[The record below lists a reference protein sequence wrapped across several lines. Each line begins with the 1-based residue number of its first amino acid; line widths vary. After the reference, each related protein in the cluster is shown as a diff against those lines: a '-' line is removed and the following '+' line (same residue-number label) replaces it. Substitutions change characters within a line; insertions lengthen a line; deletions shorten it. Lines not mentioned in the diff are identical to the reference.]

1 VNLNATIIAQMVIF
15 SVLVWFTMK
24 VVWPMIM
31 GAMQARQRKI
41 AEGLAAGERGQKDL
55 TAAESRVEEIV
66 REARV
71 RAQQIEQ
78 QAHVQANEIVE
89 AAKLSATTEGARIL
103 GSAEQQ
109 IALEVQSARD
119 VLRKQVAALAVAG
132 AGKLIEREIDA
143 RAHAQLLDKLVA
155 QI

>member
-1 VNLNATIIAQMVIF
+1 MDINATFIGQIIVFLIM
-15 SVLVWFTMK
+15 LWFIAK
-24 VVWPMIM
+24 VVVPMI
-31 GAMQARQRKI
+31 AKPIDERHKKI
-41 AEGLAAGERGQKDL
+41 ADGLAAADRGQKDL
-55 TAAESRVEEIV
+55 VAAESRVEEIV
-66 REARV
+66 REARA

-78 QAHVQANEIVE
+78 QAHVQANEIIE
-89 AAKLSATTEGARIL
+89 AAKRSATTEGARIL

-109 IALEVQSARD
+109 IALEVQTARD
-119 VLRKQVAALAVAG
+119 ELRKQVASLAVAG